1 MSKLVIEKI
10 KLILLAKMLPN
21 IPLRNQL
28 KTQTS
33 KNSGRFFPK
42 CPSVSP
48 ISNSFWCAP
57 NVEL

>member
-21 IPLRNQL
+21 IPLRNQP

-33 KNSGRFFPK
+33 KNSG
-42 CPSVSP
+42 
-48 ISNSFWCAP
+48 
-57 NVEL
+57 